1 MNKEVAKDQAQLSA
15 EGRREIGVLGS
26 ARLGEDD
33 ARWEQARKLGGLLAG
48 EGFAI
53 VTGGYGGLMAAVSRG
68 AHERGG
74 SVIGLPMRHWSGVTP
89 NQWNADLR
97 WSTDYGT
104 RINHLLHCQ
113 AIVALPGGIGTLSEM
128 STVWAAAQTEGRS
141 LPLILLGDCWPPL
154 LQAIRAHLVVDDR
167 DLSLLRLSD
176 SPEAVLHELQ
186 AGLQEHTWRGAGPH
200 G

>member
-1 MNKEVAKDQAQLSA
+1 MNEELIESQAQPPGESKP
-15 EGRREIGVLGS
+15 EIGVLGS
-26 ARLGEDD
+26 ARLREDD
-33 ARWEQARKLGGLLAG
+33 ARWEQARRLGELLAG
-48 EGFAI
+48 AGFAI

-74 SVIGLPMRHWSGVTP
+74 SVIGLPMRHWNGITP

-113 AIVALPGGIGTLSEM
+113 AIIALPGGVGTLSEM
-128 STVWAAAQTEGRS
+128 TTVWAASQTEGRA

-154 LQAIRAHLVVDDR
+154 LRAIREHLVVDDR
-167 DLSLLRLSD
+167 DIGLLRFAA
-176 SPEAVLHELQ
+176 SPETAMQELQ
-186 AGLQEHTWRGAGPH
+186 TSLQENTWKGSGPH

>member
-1 MNKEVAKDQAQLSA
+1 MKEKAA
-15 EGRREIGVLGS
+15 EKQEPAESKAEIGILGS

-33 ARWEQARKLGGLLAG
+33 ARWEQARRLGELLADA
-48 EGFAI
+48 GFAI

-74 SVIGLPMRHWSGVTP
+74 SVIGLPMRHWGGVKP
-89 NQWNADLR
+89 NQWNNDLR

-113 AIVALPGGIGTLSEM
+113 AIIALPGGVGTLAEIASA
-128 STVWAAAQTEGRS
+128 WAAAQTEGRS

-154 LQAIRAHLVVDDR
+154 LQTIREHLVVNDR
-167 DLSLLRLSD
+167 DLDLLRLAA
-176 SPEAVLHELQ
+176 SPEEALQ
-186 AGLQEHTWRGAGPH
+186 KLQVGLQEKTWRGAGPH

>member
-1 MNKEVAKDQAQLSA
+1 MNEEAA
-15 EGRREIGVLGS
+15 EKQELTEDRPEIGVLGS

-33 ARWEQARKLGGLLAG
+33 ERWEQARRLGELLANA
-48 EGFAI
+48 GFAI

-74 SVIGLPMRHWSGVTP
+74 SVIGLPMGHWGGVKP
-89 NQWNADLR
+89 NRWNSELR

-113 AIVALPGGIGTLSEM
+113 AIIALPGGVGTLSEM
-128 STVWAAAQTEGRS
+128 AMAWAAGQTEGRS
-141 LPLILLGDCWPPL
+141 LPLILLGACWPPL
-154 LQAIRAHLVVDDR
+154 LQAIRAHLVVNDR
-167 DLSLLRLSD
+167 DLDLLRLAA
-176 SPEAVLHELQ
+176 SPEEALQKLQ
-186 AGLQEHTWRGAGPH
+186 AGLQEKTWRGAGPH

>member
-1 MNKEVAKDQAQLSA
+1 MNEEVAEKQALT
-15 EGRREIGVLGS
+15 EGRPEIGVLGS

-33 ARWEQARKLGGLLAG
+33 ERWEQARRLGELLANA
-48 EGFAI
+48 GFAI

-74 SVIGLPMRHWSGVTP
+74 SVIGLPMRHWSSIKP
-89 NQWNADLR
+89 NQWNNDLR

-113 AIVALPGGIGTLSEM
+113 AIIALPGGVGTLAEM
-128 STVWAAAQTEGRS
+128 ASAWAAAQTEGRS
-141 LPLILLGDCWPPL
+141 LPLILLGSCWPPL
-154 LQAIRAHLVVDDR
+154 LQAIRAHLVVNDR
-167 DLSLLRLSD
+167 DLDLLHLAA
-176 SPEAVLHELQ
+176 SPEEALQ
-186 AGLQEHTWRGAGPH
+186 KLQVGLQEKTWRGAGPH